1 MFLAELYNLY
11 AVMGTDIN
19 LSIGSLV
26 TWSESKVD
34 LWLRDK
40 EDPGARTVVPFVLN
54 SDLPHREVR
63 VLVWV
68 LCDILL
74 ALMRH
79 KISTNVAKNCKF
91 SANHCQQI
99 HAVCASAL

>member
-1 MFLAELYNLY
+1 MFYAKLNNLY

-40 EDPGARTVVPFVLN
+40 EDPGAGQSCPLYYTLIN
-54 SDLPHREVR
+54 YTG
-63 VLVWV
+63 
-68 LCDILL
+68 
-74 ALMRH
+74 
-79 KISTNVAKNCKF
+79 K
-91 SANHCQQI
+91 
-99 HAVCASAL
+99 

>member
-40 EDPGARTVVPFVLN
+40 EDPGARAVVPFVLN
-54 SDLPHREVR
+54 SD
-63 VLVWV
+63 
-68 LCDILL
+68 
-74 ALMRH
+74 
-79 KISTNVAKNCKF
+79 
-91 SANHCQQI
+91 
-99 HAVCASAL
+99 

>member
-1 MFLAELYNLY
+1 MFYSELYNIY
-11 AVMGTDIN
+11 AVMGTNIN

-54 SDLPHREVR
+54 SD
-63 VLVWV
+63 
-68 LCDILL
+68 
-74 ALMRH
+74 
-79 KISTNVAKNCKF
+79 
-91 SANHCQQI
+91 
-99 HAVCASAL
+99 